1 MYSNIE
7 FSEGSHAMSAT
18 ATETTAA
25 APRWFITNLV
35 RVLVAPGQS
44 GDALGIVDLTG
55 TGGEMPP
62 LHVHHLEDE
71 IFVVL
76 EGTLSLHLPGRSV
89 TLEAGQAFVAP
100 KGVPHVYRVES
111 DRARWLGV
119 STPGGFASFVL
130 AASVPAEVDDL
141 PPADRELDFAQLVA
155 CAEEH
160 GIEILA
166 PPGTMP

>member
-1 MYSNIE
+1 
-7 FSEGSHAMSAT
+7 MSAT
-18 ATETTAA
+18 ATEATAAA

-35 RVLVAPGQS
+35 RVLVTPEES
-44 GDALGIVDLTG
+44 GDTLGIVDLTG
-55 TGGEMPP
+55 ARGEMPP
-62 LHVHHLEDE
+62 LHVHHREGE
-71 IFVVL
+71 TFVVL
-76 EGTLSLHLPGRSV
+76 EGTLSLHVPGRSV
-89 TLEAGQAFVAP
+89 TLEAGEAFLAP

-141 PPADRELDFAQLVA
+141 PPVDRELDLAQLVA

-160 GIEILA
+160 GIEILG